1 MFCMPMKED
10 VGFMKMAL
18 MLARKGSGM
27 THPNPMVGAVVVKD
41 GQVVGKGYH
50 RGPGTPH
57 AEVMALREA
66 GERSIGSTLYVNLE
80 PCNHHGRTPPCTHAI
95 LESRVSRVVM
105 AMRDPNPHVRGGG
118 AERLRKAGLAIEEG
132 VLQREAAELN
142 RSYLSLVLRGRP
154 WVTVKMAATADGK
167 AAAPD
172 GSSRWITGEE
182 ARRAVHRLRRECD
195 AIMVGIGT
203 AIADDPELTV
213 RMVPLRSANP
223 PLRVVVD
230 SRLRLP
236 EGNRL
241 AKGGFPPVMVV
252 VSRGHDRER
261 AELLRKRGVEVVE
274 CGDEEKV
281 DLSEL
286 LRLLGDRGV
295 AHLLVEGGPELVGA
309 FFRQGLVDEV
319 LLFLAPR
326 VLGNIRARDWI
337 TGLDIAS
344 LEEALEL
351 EWIEARRAGRDLVLR
366 ARPRDGWDPV
376 LQVIRRG

>member
-1 MFCMPMKED
+1 MKED

-18 MLARKGSGM
+18 KLARKGSGM
-27 THPNPMVGAVVVKD
+27 THPNPMVGAVVVRD

-236 EGNRL
+236 EGSRL

-274 CGDEEKV
+274 CGDEDKV
-281 DLSEL
+281 NLSEL

-319 LLFLAPR
+319 LLFLAPK
-326 VLGNIRARDWI
+326 VLGNMKALDWI

-376 LQVIRRG
+376 LQFIGRG

>member
-1 MFCMPMKED
+1 MPMKED

>member
-1 MFCMPMKED
+1 MPMKED

-41 GQVVGKGYH
+41 GRVVGKGYH

-213 RMVPLRSANP
+213 RMAPLRSANP

-236 EGNRL
+236 EENRL

-274 CGDEEKV
+274 CGDEDKV

-326 VLGNIRARDWI
+326 VLGNMRARDWI

-351 EWIEARRAGRDLVLR
+351 EWVEARRAGRDLVLR

-376 LQVIRRG
+376 LQVIGRG